1 MSFSEYGY
9 VLKNISFDLHS
20 TTSEELITTE
30 YEDKFSGLGMPIYA
44 VEAVKT
50 DVQNSK

>member
-1 MSFSEYGY
+1 MFI
-9 VLKNISFDLHS
+9 K
-20 TTSEELITTE
+20 ITTE
-30 YEDKFSGLGMPIYA
+30 YEDKFAGLGIPIYA